1 MSRISKSVIGY
12 TTEYCQQ
19 VGGYRVESRGLIL
32 ITYDSGK
39 SRFSISNGTVDLPT
53 GNTIPVI
60 SYEDAVKIYDANV
73 VDDKAIIRIRSRRPF
88 LRLYYSDIYQ
98 EDENNTLSDYR
109 LCWIGGYT
117 KCIYIDALT
126 GHVYR
131 IVDNT
136 LYD

>member
-1 MSRISKSVIGY
+1 
-12 TTEYCQQ
+12 
-19 VGGYRVESRGLIL
+19 
-32 ITYDSGK
+32 
-39 SRFSISNGTVDLPT
+39 
-53 GNTIPVI
+53 
-60 SYEDAVKIYDANV
+60 IYDANV